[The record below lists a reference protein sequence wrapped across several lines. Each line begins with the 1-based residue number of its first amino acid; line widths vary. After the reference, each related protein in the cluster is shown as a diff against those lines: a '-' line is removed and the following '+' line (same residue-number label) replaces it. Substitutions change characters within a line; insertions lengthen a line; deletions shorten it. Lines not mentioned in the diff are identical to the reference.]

1 MKITDL
7 SIWVTPTCEWRAGK
21 PTPVVAVGDRVT
33 MCTASFEWIV
43 TAIAQD
49 GLIVLAPTDTRGT
62 THVAHAAHLDV
73 TKAAPRADE
82 PEPTDDTPS
91 MLDLLEEAT

>member
-1 MKITDL
+1 MRVTDL
-7 SIWVTPTCEWRAGK
+7 STWVAPACEYRGDK
-21 PTPVVAVGDRVT
+21 PTPVIAVGDTVT
-33 MCTASFEWIV
+33 MCTATFEWTV

-49 GLIVLAPTDTRGT
+49 GLIILAPTDTRGT

-82 PEPTDDTPS
+82 PEPLPGQGE
-91 MLDLLEEAT
+91 LNLGGVA